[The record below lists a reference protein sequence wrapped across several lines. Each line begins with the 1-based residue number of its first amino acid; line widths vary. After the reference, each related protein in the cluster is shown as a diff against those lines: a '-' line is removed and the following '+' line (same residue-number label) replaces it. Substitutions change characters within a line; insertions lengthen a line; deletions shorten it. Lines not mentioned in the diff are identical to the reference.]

1 MAKFKAVPPRKSVS
15 PKSRVALVLPSDT
28 TDLATRNLSAVPTE
42 VAVATAAPEAEAPA
56 SPIGPAVLS
65 SGTPTADTTPST
77 ASEPDEKVIPMDKT
91 IKTAE
96 EFVSFGQ
103 ANFEALVKSSQIWT
117 AGWQDLGKAFAA
129 TAQANLDEAMTS
141 FKALSGVKSLQEAF
155 ELQGTYAKAA
165 AERTMTETGKLADA
179 SAKLAE
185 QAFAPLTERFNVAV
199 ERFGKGF

>member
-1 MAKFKAVPPRKSVS
+1 MAKLKAVPPRKSVS
-15 PKSRVALVLPSDT
+15 PKPRVALVPPSDT
-28 TDLATRNLSAVPTE
+28 VKPAPREFSAVPD
-42 VAVATAAPEAEAPA
+42 VVVATAAPEAEAPA
-56 SPIGPAVLS
+56 VIAEPAAPLS
-65 SGTPTADTTPST
+65 GALAAEPTPST
-77 ASEPDEKVIPMDKT
+77 ASAPDEKVIPMDKT

-103 ANFEALVKSSQIWT
+103 ANLEALVKSSQIWT

-141 FKALSGVKSLQEAF
+141 FKAFSGVKSLQEAF
-155 ELQGTYAKAA
+155 ELQGTYAKTA

-185 QAFAPLTERFNVAV
+185 QAFAPITERFNLAV